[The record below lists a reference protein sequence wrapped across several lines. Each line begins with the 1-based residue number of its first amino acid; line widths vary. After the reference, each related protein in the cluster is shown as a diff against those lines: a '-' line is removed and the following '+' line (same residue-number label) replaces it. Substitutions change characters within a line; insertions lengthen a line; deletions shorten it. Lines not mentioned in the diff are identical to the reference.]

1 MVLFVREIIDLE
13 ILKYFE
19 GGRNVLGANI
29 LAAVMVVF
37 FVICFEV
44 VVLLIL
50 FRKKNKLATK
60 IVKRLMKTQLIPYRR
75 TMKEVDDELE
85 KLLNE

>member
-1 MVLFVREIIDLE
+1 M
-13 ILKYFE
+13 
-19 GGRNVLGANI
+19 LGANI